1 MFLGIGEALGHAK
14 ELNFSLSLS
23 QNLCGQICLH
33 NAKERIVLMT
43 SYMRMWGCKINL
55 LHKKN

>member
-1 MFLGIGEALGHAK
+1 MFLGVGEASGHAK

-33 NAKERIVLMT
+33 NAK
-43 SYMRMWGCKINL
+43 
-55 LHKKN
+55 